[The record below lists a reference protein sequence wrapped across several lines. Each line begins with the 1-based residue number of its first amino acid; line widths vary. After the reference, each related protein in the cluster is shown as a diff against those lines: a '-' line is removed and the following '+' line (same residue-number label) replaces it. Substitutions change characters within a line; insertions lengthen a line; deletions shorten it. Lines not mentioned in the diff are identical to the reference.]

1 MGSAK
6 IMLTQDNPVMLLKT
20 DARDQEWISAFT
32 AAMPELEVRVW
43 PQVGDLKEINC
54 ALLWGP
60 PAELFNGLENLEVI
74 FSIGAGVDSL
84 LACSALPAKVP
95 IVRMVE
101 PELTAGM
108 VEFCLFQVLR
118 FHRLMHCYE
127 RQRAQCVWKE
137 LPQLPARDT
146 TVGVMGMGVLGLAL
160 AKQLQSLNYNVIG
173 YRRQSKPNDAIEMFY
188 GEGQVEAFLR
198 QTMILVMLL
207 PATEQTR
214 QIINRETLAMLPP
227 KACLVNAGR
236 GESVNEQDLLSALD
250 SGQLQAAALDVFS
263 QEPLPAE
270 HPFWSHPGI
279 FLTPHIASIT
289 HPPTACRY
297 VADAL
302 RAYRAGEAWPNLVE
316 TGSGY

>member
-1 MGSAK
+1 MESTK
-6 IMLTQDNPVMLLKT
+6 IMLIQDKPVMLLKT
-20 DARDQEWISAFT
+20 DARDQEWINAF
-32 AAMPELEVRVW
+32 ARVMPELELRVW
-43 PQVGDLKEINC
+43 PQVGDLKQITC
-54 ALLWGP
+54 ALLWDP
-60 PAELFNGLENLEVI
+60 PAELFSGLENLEVI

-84 LACSALPAKVP
+84 LRCPTLPTAVP

-127 RQRAQCVWKE
+127 RQQAQYVWKE

-173 YRRQSKPNDAIEMFY
+173 YRRHPEPSDTKEMFC
-188 GEGQVEAFLR
+188 GQAQIEAFLR
-198 QTMILVMLL
+198 QAMILVLVL
-207 PATEQTR
+207 PATAQTR
-214 QIINRETLAMLPP
+214 HIINRDTLAMLPP

-236 GESVNEQDLLSALD
+236 GELINEEDLLMALD

-263 QEPLPAE
+263 KEPLPAD
-270 HPFWSHPGI
+270 HPLWSHSGI

-297 VADAL
+297 IADAIHS
-302 RAYRAGEAWPNLVE
+302 YRSERAWPTLVE
-316 TGSGY
+316 LGSGY

>member
-1 MGSAK
+1 
-6 IMLTQDNPVMLLKT
+6 MLTLDSPVMLLKT
-20 DARDQEWISAFT
+20 DSRDQEWIGAF
-32 AAMPELEVRVW
+32 ASVMPELEVRVW

-54 ALLWGP
+54 ALLWDP
-60 PAELFNGLENLEVI
+60 PAELFNDLENLQVI

-84 LACSALPAKVP
+84 LACAALPAQVP

-101 PELTAGM
+101 PQLTAGM

-127 RQRAQCVWKE
+127 GQQAKSIWKE
-137 LPQLPARDT
+137 LPQLPAGDT

-160 AKQLQSLNYNVIG
+160 TKQLQSLNYNVIG

-188 GEGQVEAFLR
+188 GEAQVEAFLR

-214 QIINRETLAMLPP
+214 HIINRETLAMLPP
-227 KACLVNAGR
+227 TACLVNAGR
-236 GESVNEQDLLSALD
+236 GELINEEDLLMALD
-250 SGQLQAAALDVFS
+250 SGQLQAVALDVFN
-263 QEPLPAE
+263 QEPLPTE
-270 HPFWSHPGI
+270 HPFWSHSGI

-297 VADAL
+297 IADAL
-302 RAYRAGEAWPNLVE
+302 QAYRAGEAWPNLVE

>member
-1 MGSAK
+1 
-6 IMLTQDNPVMLLKT
+6 MLTLDNPVMLLKT
-20 DARDQEWISAFT
+20 DARDQEWIRAF
-32 AAMPELEVRVW
+32 ACAMPELEVRVW

-54 ALLWGP
+54 ALLWDP
-60 PAELFNGLENLEVI
+60 PAELFNDLENLEVI

-84 LACSALPAKVP
+84 LACAALPVRVP

-101 PELTAGM
+101 PQLTAGM

-127 RQRAQCVWKE
+127 GQQAKSIWKE

-160 AKQLQSLNYNVIG
+160 TKQLQSLNYNVIG
-173 YRRQSKPNDAIEMFY
+173 YRRQSKPNDAMEMFY
-188 GEGQVEAFLR
+188 GEAQVEAFLR

-214 QIINRETLAMLPP
+214 HIINRETLAMLPP
-227 KACLVNAGR
+227 TACLVNAGR
-236 GESVNEQDLLSALD
+236 GELINEQDLLMALD
-250 SGQLQAAALDVFS
+250 SGQLQAAALDVFN
-263 QEPLPAE
+263 QEPLPTE

-297 VADAL
+297 IVDAL
-302 RAYRAGEAWPNLVE
+302 QTYRAGEAWPNLVE